1 MLGNFLIGLRE
12 GLEAALVVSILI
24 TYLVRTE
31 RQHLIR
37 SVWKGVAVAAV
48 LSATVGITLQVVSAE
63 LSSRLEQ
70 VFAGTISILAVVFV
84 TWMIF
89 WMKRSARSMS
99 GELRTALDRAELS
112 GGSFAVSVMAFL
124 AVAREGVETAIFYWA
139 AAHATTHALTSFIGL
154 SLGLAS
160 AIGLG
165 IGFYRSTLKINLSA
179 FFRVT
184 GVLLVFVAAG
194 VLAAGIHEFQVLGWL
209 PGVDSI
215 AVDISSILH
224 EGTTVATV
232 LEGLLNITPTITTL
246 QVIVWVMYSA
256 IVLWLFLRTE
266 SVKSPADTA
275 QPSRV

>member
-24 TYLVRTE
+24 TYLVRTN
-31 RQHLIR
+31 RQHLIKA
-37 SVWKGVAVAAV
+37 VWRGVVVAAAV
-48 LSATVGITLQVVSAE
+48 SAIVSITLQLVSAE
-63 LSSRLEQ
+63 LSDKIEPI
-70 VFAGTISILAVVFV
+70 FAGVISILAVVFV

-99 GELRTALDRAELS
+99 GELRSALDRAELS
-112 GGSFAVSVMAFL
+112 GGATAVAVMAFL

-139 AAHATTHALTSFIGL
+139 AAHSTSHALTSFIGL
-154 SLGLAS
+154 SLGLGA
-160 AIGLG
+160 AVVLG
-165 IGFYRSTLKINLSA
+165 VGFYKSTLKINLGT
-179 FFRVT
+179 FFKIT

-194 VLAAGIHEFQVLGWL
+194 VLAAGIHEFQEIGWL

-215 AVDISSILH
+215 AVDISSMLH
-224 EGTTVATV
+224 TGTTVAVV

-246 QVIVWVMYSA
+246 QVLVWVTYSV

-266 SVKSPADTA
+266 QVTA
-275 QPSRV
+275 PTEIAEPSQV